1 MSCRWV
7 YRSVVEIDNWVDR
20 SGFFLMNIVS
30 WIYLMGYRLN
40 FVSHWK
46 SHSLIFSRLWLRW
59 LAEVSMSWT
68 TEKKN
73 LSSANNLHLLLM
85 SFDKSL
91 IYITNNKGPKID
103 PCCTPARTSAQ
114 GEHWPLKTTSC
125 FLALRKSAKI
135 LIILPQ
141 MLLWHSWKINQSY
154 HILSK
159 ALDISRNIPQ
169 TSRPISKTLNVSWLI
184 ERSWLI

>member
-1 MSCRWV
+1 MLMSCRWV

-30 WIYLMGYRLN
+30 WVCLMGCRLN

-46 SHSLIFSRLWLRW
+46 S
-59 LAEVSMSWT
+59 
-68 TEKKN
+68 
-73 LSSANNLHLLLM
+73 
-85 SFDKSL
+85 FDKLL

-103 PCCTPARTSAQ
+103 PCCTTARTSAQ
-114 GEHWPLKTTSC
+114 GEHWPFKTTSC

-141 MLLWHSWKINQSY
+141 MPLWHRGKEINQSY

-159 ALDISRNIPQ
+159 ALGISRNIPQ
-169 TSRPISKTLNVSWLI
+169 TSRPISKSLKVSWWI
-184 ERSWLI
+184 